1 MGKFNGPTP
10 KRHRLWSNDST
21 LLGYIADRAGYMSR
35 ADQSACTVKTAR
47 VYLDRFGVKRRV
59 GIKEALR
66 SSQNLIPQFRSCF
79 LVVALICTIGD
90 FTSIILRLLFRYG
103 KMMTNDPEIV
113 VPQDLHE
120 GIRAISGWENHN
132 AQICFLFWWLKG
144 LFFQGGWK
152 RNSTIQ
158 RFPTCIQFLNSL
170 ILRFQ
175 LQSYHLRSYTP
186 SPRRWRTSSCFA
198 SSACRCLKRTYG
210 MKRLAFNL
218 QVSLDITWKLRPQF
232 HLPKQYIP
240 MTVLN

>member
-1 MGKFNGPTP
+1 MFYMGKFNGPTP

-21 LLGYIADRAGYMSR
+21 LLGYIADRAGFMSR

-120 GIRAISGWENHN
+120 GIRAISG
-132 AQICFLFWWLKG
+132 
-144 LFFQGGWK
+144 
-152 RNSTIQ
+152 
-158 RFPTCIQFLNSL
+158 
-170 ILRFQ
+170 
-175 LQSYHLRSYTP
+175 
-186 SPRRWRTSSCFA
+186 
-198 SSACRCLKRTYG
+198 
-210 MKRLAFNL
+210 
-218 QVSLDITWKLRPQF
+218 
-232 HLPKQYIP
+232 
-240 MTVLN
+240 